1 LASTHSH
8 QDMEK
13 YSILREKEVFL
24 GKVGYNTVT
33 EQTCIQNSPEV
44 SVLQSLDK
52 SSIENL
58 SSIKQVYSKVHELYD
73 RLMTKDAK
81 MERSKKN
88 IKLLERIIDELKF
101 KNLSLQEK
109 LNEMHVK
116 NQRFEHRFKQAQI
129 LLND

>member
-1 LASTHSH
+1 
-8 QDMEK
+8 
-13 YSILREKEVFL
+13 
-24 GKVGYNTVT
+24 
-33 EQTCIQNSPEV
+33 
-44 SVLQSLDK
+44 
-52 SSIENL
+52 
-58 SSIKQVYSKVHELYD
+58 
-73 RLMTKDAK
+73 

-109 LNEMHVK
+109 LNEMQVK